1 MGETLSGLAQT
12 QACNCSTYLAHMWL
26 VLDIPGPTPPP
37 EVTPC
42 SASCWLGPPL
52 LGLLHSCHILV
63 QLPFSKIVFG
73 KEKQPIFSV
82 AFPGTG
88 PHFSEWQRSFH
99 AIPNGNCDCSKKV
112 EELSI
117 CKAFILP
124 QSCDLFYKLQIDVCI
139 QSLNSK
145 AIQNNLSII
154 FSYMWFFIVKK

>member
-1 MGETLSGLAQT
+1 MGETWSGLAQT
-12 QACNCSTYLAHMWL
+12 QACNCSIYR
-26 VLDIPGPTPPP
+26 
-37 EVTPC
+37 
-42 SASCWLGPPL
+42 LGPPL

-63 QLPFSKIVFG
+63 HLPFSKIAFG
-73 KEKQPIFSV
+73 KEKQPIFCV

-99 AIPNGNCDCSKKV
+99 AIPSGNCDCSKKV

-124 QSCDLFYKLQIDVCI
+124 QSCDLFFYKLQIDVCI

-145 AIQNNLSII
+145 AIQNYLRII
-154 FSYMWFFIVKK
+154 FSYMWFFYSEEIKGRHIDK